1 MKLVQLLVG
10 LVLDRNTCQIK
21 GIAMYLYFEAWQ
33 TKSAHQT
40 LSTLTH
46 SAHRSTSYIQ
56 LIRPFQILSS
66 PGTRSTAPP
75 PSPPTSCTTPLSL
88 SLSLSL
94 TQHPLR
100 HRWFLS
106 SRSSPRWWCSGA
118 VAASRSRRPPSHPP
132 AHRVWCAASHS
143 LATLTT
149 CVASSFPSG
158 IYNGEHNE
166 INGGAEQ
173 GSALPIA
180 HVGLLCIAGRPPPP
194 LACLPLLGMC
204 RDQG

>member
-10 LVLDRNTCQIK
+10 HVLDRNTCQIK

-46 SAHRSTSYIQ
+46 SALRFTSYIH

-75 PSPPTSCTTPLSL
+75 PSPPTSCTTSL
-88 SLSLSL
+88 SLSLSH
-94 TQHPLR
+94 HPLR

-106 SRSSPRWWCSGA
+106 SHSSPR
-118 VAASRSRRPPSHPP
+118 
-132 AHRVWCAASHS
+132 
-143 LATLTT
+143 
-149 CVASSFPSG
+149 
-158 IYNGEHNE
+158 
-166 INGGAEQ
+166 
-173 GSALPIA
+173 
-180 HVGLLCIAGRPPPP
+180 
-194 LACLPLLGMC
+194 
-204 RDQG
+204 